1 MFEEEIGTL
10 IDTIAR
16 RTIAG
21 GESIALRDVLAAEI
35 PHPVKAFFRADVEAL
50 LASELRRERSAT
62 RFFYDHPEVQSLQ
75 SQINAILVLHYA
87 YDRAEF
93 LRQVDETVHMMVN
106 FLVRPEWT
114 LTSVLFETNE
124 SVSSQA
130 LVRLLRY
137 FGPYEY
143 YRDVLT
149 RYIDDKQITS
159 LGRAEFASLLR
170 KVDASFVRRKTGDEL
185 ARVLLPLYEFM
196 DYPFRTGTNA
206 LPVKALIRFF
216 DDKGLPQVV
225 RRLEEERAK
234 STVALTRA
242 DLALLLEDMRRTAG
256 AFEVGVPDAPQAAA
270 ASPAAAAEPVA
281 PRAVT
286 AGVTGILAS
295 IGDNDR
301 RRFIIRIFKQNEDA
315 FTEALQSMASLPSWE
330 EASARIDQIYAQN
343 QIDPYSYDAERF
355 SGVLFQHYH
364 RSTP

>member
-50 LASELRRERSAT
+50 LASEQRRERSAT

-87 YDRAEF
+87 YDRTEF

-114 LTSVLFETNE
+114 LSSVLFETSE
-124 SVSSQA
+124 SVSAQA
-130 LVRLLRY
+130 LLRLLRY

-143 YRDVLT
+143 YRDVLS
-149 RYIDDKQITS
+149 RYIEDKQITA
-159 LGRAEFASLLR
+159 LGRAEFASLVR

-225 RRLEEERAK
+225 ARLETERAK
-234 STVALTRA
+234 STVALSRA
-242 DLALLLEDMRRTAG
+242 DLAVILEDMRRTTG
-256 AFEVGVPDAPQAAA
+256 AFEVSLPDEPRA
-270 ASPAAAAEPVA
+270 ASPAPAAPEPAAARPQA
-281 PRAVT
+281 SAS
-286 AGVTGILAS
+286 GILAA
-295 IGDNDR
+295 IGENDR

-315 FTEALQSMASLPSWE
+315 FTEALASMASLGSWE

-364 RSTP
+364 RTTP